1 MNASRLLLGIAL
13 VAIALSFSCLDER
26 VVAPEEPL
34 PPVLAIDRPT
44 VHLFRYARGRKIEAD
59 TVRIS
64 NNGEGTLGA
73 VDMIGGVDYLTTNRV
88 GWLQA
93 VVENLS
99 DEEALLI
106 LLPTYAE
113 EEQSIPDSAEVVL
126 KAEGSSDLKRVEV
139 IARTLRGAVFEF
151 SVSPVAFS
159 AFPGDPADS
168 ISLTVRNGG
177 NGTLWIRPPTVRYHE
192 GQATGWLSVESFE
205 DKALAPVY
213 LVKADPGSQGGGDL
227 SAHLVFETLPSDTAQ
242 AKPDSVR
249 VLLNVARPVL
259 SASADTV
266 AFSYIIGGEEPRPD
280 TIPLQNSGAGDF
292 GALGDLEIEEPD
304 YGGEAGGWLTVS
316 PLEEAITLAATPGS
330 LRADTF
336 YATVRMSSTH
346 GGKDSVEVSLVVGDP
361 VLTLKPRTAS
371 FGLVEGAGAPPPPA
385 YVAIAN
391 TGSGTFE
398 ALGPIS
404 LDPLVPTASWV
415 RAEMDGDTIILE
427 PTAGALALGDEDY
440 TTSLPVRSANGGS
453 DTVRITL
460 SVSPGLDPPN
470 LTLSA
475 AAAEFST
482 LPGYTLQ
489 DLEEKEIN
497 IWNSG
502 GGTLAD
508 LGGLRLEPIVWGDAE
523 EDWLFAELTGAT
535 LTLSVIRAD
544 LGAGTY
550 SATVTV
556 SSRSGGSPEDVGV
569 TFKVGAPQLTLSSL
583 SASFSGEEG
592 ETSDLSYST
601 IDISNTGAGK
611 FSDLGSIHDP
621 SVSPGADWL
630 EATLA
635 PNGRGVDLTA
645 NIGDLTASSSPYA
658 ATVNVTSDNDAGGE
672 TIDVRL
678 TVYPKPLDAILGLS
692 ASSVHFYTEE
702 EVDPDPQEIT
712 VFNEGGGGM
721 AGLGTVGVDP
731 DDITWLEGPEGW
743 LSAGWADPT
752 VELSVDSHGLTAAD
766 GPCTAIVPVTSTEA
780 ADASIQVTLTLS
792 AVEDPPAD
800 PVLKVSP
807 ASVHLDA
814 PRGSIPL
821 AVDVEIYNGGGGGI
835 AGLGSL
841 GVDNAD
847 IDWGVGPEG
856 WLSATLD
863 GTTVTLS
870 VEEAG
875 LTDADTYTA
884 TVPATSTTATGASI
898 SVTLNLG
905 TPDLTLS
912 SESASLSEGD
922 PTADI
927 TISNTGAGDFGDL
940 EGITCADDRDWLS
953 ATRAGQTLTLSAD
966 TDGLTADESPYTG
979 TVTVSSENGGEDE
992 EVLVTLT
999 IAPTQLGPV
1008 LRLSPAT
1015 LRFYAIVGTG
1025 ETAWQT
1031 VAALNF
1037 GGGSLGAISVGPPEY
1052 LIGEGGWLS
1061 HSTPD
1066 GMTFSV
1072 RADAGSLA
1080 AGTHTATLPVTSS
1093 GVGTEEIAITF
1104 VVGMSSL
1111 TVSPRTLSF
1120 GDTEGGAG
1128 PDPKM
1133 VAITNTGGGSLESL
1147 GAITLGETEY
1157 GEGATDW
1164 LEATIVS
1171 PDSIRVRAITTD
1183 LPSRTEAYEARM
1195 EVRSTSGG
1203 NDEVSVELSV
1213 SPGNRAPEFSLSRAS
1228 LTFEGIYGGES
1239 PDAQSVTA
1247 SNTGGGSLGI
1257 LTVGDIN
1264 YYTGSQGWL
1273 DGEGSLGIDGLTVTL
1288 QPRLDFGAVTTD
1300 TSRAVLAMTS
1310 ESQGESLQASLEVAW
1325 ILSRPALSLSTET
1338 VTFSDLV
1345 GTRDTLSTQV
1355 FIKNAGAGNQ
1365 ASLGGIHLDPIR
1377 YTLGEPG
1384 WLSAALEEGE
1394 GELPRITVNG
1404 TAAHLQ
1410 EGQQTAEVPVVSEY
1424 GGTETLAVTL
1434 AVRTPDFS
1442 FEKQII
1448 QFVIADSLVEGRP
1461 VPLPGD
1467 SVLVVAESSDT
1478 MVARVGVRNGS
1489 ETPLSLVG
1497 LRVGTPA
1504 YPTGQ
1509 EGGWITGAFLDRTT
1523 ASFYEPAEL
1532 VVVVEPRGLSSGVYE
1547 GYVTITAERS
1557 GLEPVDPKDLRVFLV
1572 VN

>member
-13 VAIALSFSCLDER
+13 VAIALSLSCLDER

-44 VHLFRYARGRKIEAD
+44 VHLFRYARGRMIEED

-73 VDMIGGVDYLTTNRV
+73 VDIIGGVDYLTTNRV

-99 DEEALLI
+99 DDEALLI

-113 EEQSIPDSAEVVL
+113 EEQSVPDSAEVVL
-126 KAEGSSDLKRVEV
+126 KAEGSTDLKRVKV

-159 AFPGDPADS
+159 AFPGDPVDS
-168 ISLTVRNGG
+168 ISLAVRNGG
-177 NGTLWIRPPTVRYHE
+177 NGTLWVRPPTVRYQP

-205 DKALAPVY
+205 DKAIAPVY
-213 LVKADPGSQGGGDL
+213 LVKADPGSLGGGDL

-249 VLLNVARPVL
+249 VQLNVARPVL
-259 SASADTV
+259 SASTDTV
-266 AFSYIIGGEEPRPD
+266 AFSFIVGGEAPRPD
-280 TIPLQNSGAGDF
+280 TIPLQNSGEGDF
-292 GALGDLEIEEPD
+292 GALGSIEIEGPD
-304 YGGEAGGWLTVS
+304 YGGEAGGWLAVS
-316 PLEEAITLAATPGS
+316 RLVEAIVLTATPGS
-330 LRADTF
+330 LPADTF
-336 YATVRMSSTH
+336 HATVRMSSTH
-346 GGKDSVEVSLVVGDP
+346 GGEDSVEVSLVVGDP
-361 VLTLKPRTAS
+361 VLTLKPRTTS
-371 FGLVEGAGAPPPPA
+371 FGLVQGASAPPPPA

-398 ALGPIS
+398 ALGPVS
-404 LDPLVPTASWV
+404 LGPPVPTASWI
-415 RAEMDGDTIILE
+415 RAELDGDTIGLE
-427 PTAGALALGDEDY
+427 PTAEALALGEGDY
-440 TTSLPVRSANGGS
+440 TTSLPVQSANGGS
-453 DTVRITL
+453 DTLRITL
-460 SVSPGLDPPN
+460 SVSPGLEPPN

-475 AAAEFST
+475 AVVEFSA

-489 DLEEKEIN
+489 DLEDKEIN

-502 GGTLAD
+502 GGTLAN
-508 LGGLRLEPIVWGDAE
+508 LGGLTLEPIDWGGAE

-556 SSRSGGSPEDVGV
+556 SSRYGGSPEDVGV
-569 TFKVGAPQLTLSSL
+569 TFKIGAPQLTLSSL

-592 ETSDLSYST
+592 ETSDLSYPA

-630 EATLA
+630 TATLA
-635 PNGRGVDLTA
+635 PNNREVELTA
-645 NIGDLTASSSPYA
+645 NLGGLTAGSSPYA
-658 ATVNVTSDNDAGGE
+658 ATVNVTSDADAGGE
-672 TIDVRL
+672 TIHVRL
-678 TVYPKPLDAILGLS
+678 TVYPKPLDAVLGLS
-692 ASSVHFYTEE
+692 SSSVHFYTEE
-702 EVDPDPQEIT
+702 EVDPDPQGVT
-712 VFNEGGGGM
+712 VFNEGGGGIT
-721 AGLGTVGVDP
+721 GLGTLDVDP
-731 DDITWLEGPEGW
+731 DDIDWEGGPEGW
-743 LSAGWADPT
+743 LSAGISGTT
-752 VELSVDSHGLTAAD
+752 VDLSIDSHGLTAAD
-766 GPCTAIVPVTSTEA
+766 GPYTATVEVTSTESA
-780 ADASIQVTLTLS
+780 NAPIHVTLTVS

-807 ASVHLDA
+807 ASVHMDG
-814 PRGSIPL
+814 PKGSIPP

-841 GVDNAD
+841 GADND
-847 IDWGVGPEG
+847 GIDWEGGPEG
-856 WLSATLD
+856 WLSAALD

-875 LTDADTYTA
+875 LTEADTYTA
-884 TVPATSTTATGASI
+884 TVPVTSTTATGASI

-905 TPDLTLS
+905 APDLTLS
-912 SESASLSEGD
+912 SESASLREGD

-940 EGITCADDRDWLS
+940 EGITYADDRDWLS
-953 ATRAGQTLTLSAD
+953 VARAGQTLTLSAD

-1008 LRLSPAT
+1008 LRLSPPT
-1015 LRFYAIVGTG
+1015 LRFYAIVGTE

-1031 VAALNF
+1031 VTALNF

-1052 LIGEGGWLS
+1052 LIGEGGWLF
-1061 HSTPD
+1061 HSSPD
-1066 GMTFSV
+1066 GMTFTV
-1072 RADAGSLA
+1072 HADAGSLA
-1080 AGTHTATLPVTSS
+1080 PGTHTATLPVTSS
-1093 GVGTEEIAITF
+1093 GVGTEEIAVTF

-1111 TVSPRTLSF
+1111 TLSPRTLSF
-1120 GDTEGGAG
+1120 GATEGGAS

-1147 GAITLGETEY
+1147 GTITLGDTQY
-1157 GEGATDW
+1157 GDGPTDW
-1164 LEATIVS
+1164 MDATLVS
-1171 PDSIRVRAITTD
+1171 PDAVQVRAITTD
-1183 LPSRTEAYEARM
+1183 LPSRAEAYEAQLQ
-1195 EVRSTSGG
+1195 VRSTSGG
-1203 NDEVSVELSV
+1203 NDEISVELSV
-1213 SPGNRAPEFSLSRAS
+1213 SPGNRSPELSLSRGS

-1247 SNTGGGSLGI
+1247 SNAGGGSLDI
-1257 LTVGDIN
+1257 LTVEDIN
-1264 YYTGSQGWL
+1264 YYTGNQGWL
-1273 DGEGSLGIDGLTVTL
+1273 DGEGSLGVDGLTVTL
-1288 QPRLDFGAVTTD
+1288 QPGLDMDAVTAD
-1300 TSRAVLAMTS
+1300 TSRAVVSMTS

-1325 ILSRPALSLSTET
+1325 ILSRAALSLSTET

-1345 GTRDTLSTQV
+1345 GTLDTLSTQV
-1355 FIKNAGAGNQ
+1355 FIKNAGAGNP
-1365 ASLGGIHLDPIR
+1365 ASLGGIHLDSIR

-1384 WLSAALEEGE
+1384 WLSAVLEEGE
-1394 GELPRITVNG
+1394 GDLPRITVNG

-1410 EGQQTAEVPVVSEY
+1410 EGRRAAEVPVVSEY

-1448 QFVIADSLVEGRP
+1448 QFVIADSLVDGRP

-1497 LRVGTPA
+1497 LRVGTPT

-1532 VVVVEPRGLSSGVYE
+1532 VVVVEPGGLPSGVYE
-1547 GYVTITAERS
+1547 GHVKITADRS
-1557 GLEPVDPKDLRVFLV
+1557 GLEPVDPKELRVFLV